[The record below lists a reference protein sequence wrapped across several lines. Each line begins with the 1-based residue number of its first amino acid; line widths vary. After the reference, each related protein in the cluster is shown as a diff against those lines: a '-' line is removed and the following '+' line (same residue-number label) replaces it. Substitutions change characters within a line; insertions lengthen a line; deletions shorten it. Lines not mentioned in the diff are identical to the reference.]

1 MSGRGYAERNL
12 PSFFA
17 NSFSPL
23 DLFKADCEA
32 EESVQG
38 LHLVSLMKDTGL
50 EKDSPTSSVPRVCY
64 EPPTSS
70 TSEAGLFDLNVGQC
84 DCTLILKRNLDE
96 CKDIEKILKPKAGP
110 SDLCWF

>member
-17 NSFSPL
+17 NSFGPL
-23 DLFKADCEA
+23 DHFKVDCEA
-32 EESVQG
+32 KELTQG

-50 EKDSPTSSVPRVCY
+50 EKDSPASSVQRVYY

-70 TSEAGLFDLNVGQC
+70 TSEVGLLLQVAQ
-84 DCTLILKRNLDE
+84 IM
-96 CKDIEKILKPKAGP
+96 
-110 SDLCWF
+110 